1 MRLNVNPNRMEL
13 IKLRRRL
20 VLARRGHKLLKDK
33 RDELMRIFME
43 MFERVFAE
51 RAAIDEMFARIMA
64 TFRFARAAMFP
75 GEFISATSSS
85 DMTHKFSTSEKSLL
99 SLRVPEYKIEIE
111 GDPVSWSAASAP
123 TELSEAFW
131 GLRDFIPRL
140 ARLSSDEKTLELLA
154 EEVERTR
161 RRVNAL
167 EYVLMPNLVETIRY
181 ISMRLA
187 ENERSDQVRLMKIKD
202 IVRSH

>member
-1 MRLNVNPNRMEL
+1 MEL

-43 MFERVFAE
+43 MFERVFKE
-51 RAAIDEMFARIMA
+51 REALDEMFASLMA
-64 TFRFARAAMFP
+64 AFRFARASMSP
-75 GEFISATSSS
+75 SEFVSAIASSEAAV
-85 DMTHKFSTSEKSLL
+85 KFSMSTKSLL
-99 SLRVPEYKIEIE
+99 SLRAPEYKIDVE

-123 TELSEAFW
+123 AELDEALLGFK
-131 GLRDFIPRL
+131 DFIPRL
-140 ARLSSDEKTLELLA
+140 ARLASDEKTLMLLA

-167 EYVLMPNLVETIRY
+167 EYVLMPNLSETIRY
-181 ISMRLA
+181 ISMRLS
-187 ENERSDQVRLMKIKD
+187 ENERSDQVRLMKVKD